1 MNSGKRDRDKAHRE
15 ATALAAESKCLACG
29 TTPSE
34 PCHWPVNRGSGGRFE
49 NEWDP
54 SVWVPLCRKHHSELD
69 KRNGVSAYE
78 QEKTRI
84 VRYIVSVRAPE
95 WHLTHR
101 KTE

>member
-1 MNSGKRDRDKAHRE
+1 MTTKSDRDKAHKE

-69 KRNGVSAYE
+69 KRNGTSSSASE
-78 QEKTRI
+78 ATRI
-84 VRYIVSVRAPE
+84 TTYIVSVRVRD
-95 WHLTHR
+95 WQR
-101 KTE
+101 GQR